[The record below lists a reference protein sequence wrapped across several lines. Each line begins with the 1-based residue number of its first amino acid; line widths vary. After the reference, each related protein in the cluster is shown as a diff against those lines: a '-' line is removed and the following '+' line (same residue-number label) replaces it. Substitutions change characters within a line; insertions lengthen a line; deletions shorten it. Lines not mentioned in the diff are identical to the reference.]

1 MATLKQ
7 FDPLVIDSY
16 VTDVY
21 LYPPHSH
28 TYYELIY
35 ILKGAGSHSL
45 NHIQFGYTNGD
56 LFLIAPD
63 DSHHFEVAQPTH
75 FVVIKFT
82 EHYFKDK
89 PHNNKDETGIEPL
102 PLSLMKM
109 KFIKESKLEL
119 YLSQRLILKN
129 TIKNIIESKDIDHP
143 EVSAYLYF
151 QILSVFGLISD
162 TLKTTIKTAYPARA
176 NKPAVLSYI
185 HQHIYDVDKCRIN
198 IIANHFNISVNYFG
212 LYFKR
217 NFGFSYREYLQRYR
231 ISLIKKRIEH
241 GQLNMKQIATEFGF
255 NDESHFSNYFKKQT
269 NIRPGVFKR
278 SITK

>member
-7 FDPLVIDSY
+7 FDPLVINSY
-16 VTDVY
+16 VTDVF

-35 ILKGAGSHSL
+35 IFKGSGSHSL
-45 NHIQFGYTNGD
+45 NHIQFTYTSGD

-63 DSHHFEVAQPTH
+63 DSHHFQVEQPTH

-82 EHYFKDK
+82 EHYFNEN
-89 PHNNKDETGIEPL
+89 PHQFNGMDAEPL
-102 PLSLMKM
+102 PLRMMKM
-109 KFIKESKLEL
+109 KFIKESKLEF
-119 YLSQRLILKN
+119 YLSDCLSLKN
-129 TIKNIIESKDIDHP
+129 TIKTIIGYKDRQYP
-143 EVSAYLYF
+143 ERSAYLYF

-162 TLKTTIKTAYPARA
+162 TLRTKTETAYPAKA
-176 NKPAVLSYI
+176 DKQAVLSYV
-185 HQHIYDVDKCRIN
+185 HQHIYDTDKCRIKN
-198 IIANHFNISVNYFG
+198 IANYFNISVSYFG

-217 NFGFSYREYLQRYR
+217 NFSFSYREYLHQYR
-231 ISLIKKRIEH
+231 ISLIKNRIEN

-269 NIRPGVFKR
+269 QIRPGAYKR
-278 SITK
+278 SIEN